1 MTIRILRPL
10 RCAGLSVPFA
20 LILGAQLCLGAE
32 TPDGEDPAPGQGD
45 ATYQLLRNV
54 EIAGSFE
61 VSNLTLQRDV
71 GKFVLESGT
80 FSFVRPVLDRV
91 TIGIFIGKGR
101 FELDPPLPWEKRNL
115 ELLTENTA
123 VKEGFKRMVVCFTD
137 DTFSEITAAGR
148 GAGTEAR
155 ASAVLKDFRQRRRNG
170 DSAHNVEAEILTHL
184 YNGNFELFTAYM
196 TGGGRKDLRFY
207 FRPDG
212 ALIGSLSSEEV
223 AVVNEKGEGAEV
235 WYSAHRAS
243 KYQGNRPFSEGV
255 RRQVGVSHYEMDIT
269 IPKSRRL
276 AVNCRLRLQPR
287 VEGLRALRL
296 SLIRHLRVSKVLLAG
311 RQARFIQEHKERDA
325 AFHIL
330 FPHELTKGEEYELT
344 IEYAGNKVVRAAG
357 GGNFSIRARSSWYP
371 NVGAFSDR
379 STFDLTFHYPKGFTL
394 VGVGKLVEES
404 KEGNTQTARW
414 TSEIPLAVAGFNYG
428 RFKKQKLEVEGSGYA
443 IEGYAASKVPDALK
457 TPDPLPVFGERREGL
472 PTGNMKP
479 SRLIKKVMAEAQA
492 SIQLFSH
499 WFGELPYG
507 RIALTQQPEFG
518 FGQSW
523 PTLVYLPVSAFLDS
537 TQRWALLGGGAFE
550 FAEFVQE
557 VTPHEVAHQWWG
569 HIVGWES
576 YHDQWLSEGFSDYSA
591 ALFLQATRK
600 NPQPY
605 LKFLKRWRQAIS
617 EKNRFGLSPNDT
629 GPIWMGYRLST
640 RRSPRAYSRLV
651 YAKGGYVLHMLRQ
664 LMVDPKTGDQGFR
677 EMMHDFVKSHYNK
690 AASTESFKQVVEKH
704 MTPAMNLDGNGR
716 MDWFFDQWV
725 YGTEVPSYQFQYKLT
740 PKADGKALL
749 EGSLTQS
756 GVSDNFKMAVPIYL
770 DFGGRLVNL
779 GGFRPVGNVTVP
791 FQIELPRKPA
801 RVLINAFDDVLAREV
816 VNKDL

>member
-10 RCAGLSVPFA
+10 RCMRLWPSFA
-20 LILGAQLCLGAE
+20 LILGAQLCFGAE
-32 TPDGEDPAPGQGD
+32 TPDGQDPAPGQGD
-45 ATYQLLRNV
+45 ATYQRLRNV
-54 EIAGSFE
+54 EIVGSFE

-91 TIGIFIGKGR
+91 TIGVFIGKGR

-137 DTFSEITAAGR
+137 DTFSEITEAGR
-148 GAGTEAR
+148 GVGIEAR

-170 DSAHNVEAEILTHL
+170 DSVHNVDAEILTHL
-184 YNGNFELFTAYM
+184 YNGNFELFAAYLA
-196 TGGGRKDLRFY
+196 GGERKDLRFY
-207 FRPDG
+207 FRPHG
-212 ALIGSLSSEEV
+212 ALFGSLSSEEV
-223 AVVNEKGEGAEV
+223 AVVNEKEEGAEV

-243 KYQGNRPFSEGV
+243 EYQGTRPFSQGV
-255 RRQVGVSHYEMDIT
+255 RRHVGVSHYKMDIT

-276 AVNCRLRLQPR
+276 AVNCRLRLRPQM
-287 VEGLRALRL
+287 EGLRALRL
-296 SLIRHLRVSKVLLAG
+296 SLIRHLRVSKVLLG
-311 RQARFIQEHKERDA
+311 SRPVRFVQERKEGDA
-325 AFHIL
+325 AFHVL
-330 FPHELTKGEEYELT
+330 LPDQLTKGEEYEIT
-344 IEYAGNKVVRAAG
+344 IDYTGDKVIRAAG
-357 GGNFSIRARSSWYP
+357 GGNFSVRARSSWYP
-371 NVGAFSDR
+371 NVDAFSDR
-379 STFDLTFHYPKGFTL
+379 STFDLTFHYPKGLTL
-394 VGVGKLVEES
+394 VSVGKLAEES

-428 RFKKQKLEVEGSGYA
+428 RFKKQKLKVGGSGYA
-443 IEGYAASKVPDALK
+443 IEGYAASQVPDALE
-457 TPDPLPVFGERREGL
+457 TPASLPGEIAL
-472 PTGNMKP
+472 SPVGNMTP

-492 SIQLFSH
+492 SIQIFSQ

-523 PTLVYLPVSAFLDS
+523 PTLVYLPVGAFLDS
-537 TQRWALLGGGAFE
+537 TQRWALLGDGAYQ

-600 NPQPY
+600 SPQPY
-605 LKFLKRWRQAIS
+605 LKFVERWRKTIL
-617 EKNRFGLSPNDT
+617 EKNRFGLSPNDA
-629 GPIWMGYRLST
+629 GPIWMGYRLNT

-664 LMVDPKTGDQGFR
+664 LMSDPKTGDQGFR
-677 EMMHDFVKSHYNK
+677 DMMHDFVKSHYNK
-690 AASTESFKQVVEKH
+690 AASTESFKRVVERH
-704 MTPAMNLDGNGR
+704 MTPAMNLDGSSR

-725 YGTEVPSYQFQYKLT
+725 YGTEVPSYRFQYKLT
-740 PKADGKALL
+740 PKTGGKALL
-749 EGSLTQS
+749 EGSLAQS

-770 DFGGRLVNL
+770 DFGGRPVRL
-779 GGFRPVGNVTVP
+779 GGFRPAGNVTVP

-801 RVLINAFDDVLAREV
+801 RVLINAYNDVLAREV
-816 VNKDL
+816 VSKEL